1 MSTKAEEWD
10 IKIEPKSRMFDLR
23 LGDVWH
29 YRDLMVLFVRRDFV
43 AQYKQ
48 TILGPLWHFIQPM
61 ITSIMFLLVFSKI
74 AKIPTDGVDPIVFY
88 MSGNVIW
95 AYFSNSLTA
104 TSTTFTTNA
113 GIFGKVYFPR
123 LVLPISIVMSNMVK
137 FGIQFLLLMATMIFS
152 HFAHGFNYYVTWLWI
167 FLPVL
172 VFMMAGLAM
181 GLGIIISALTTK
193 YRDFVVLITFAIQL
207 LMYLTPIIY
216 PLSYLQGKSYGKWVA
231 FNPLSN
237 VVEAFKYCLLNQ
249 GSVTFNGMLYSTVA
263 MFVLLF
269 VGALIFTKVEKTFM
283 DTV

>member
-1 MSTKAEEWD
+1 
-10 IKIEPKSRMFDLR
+10 
-23 LGDVWH
+23 
-29 YRDLMVLFVRRDFV
+29 
-43 AQYKQ
+43 
-48 TILGPLWHFIQPM
+48 
-61 ITSIMFLLVFSKI
+61 
-74 AKIPTDGVDPIVFY
+74 
-88 MSGNVIW
+88 
-95 AYFSNSLTA
+95 
-104 TSTTFTTNA
+104 
-113 GIFGKVYFPR
+113 
-123 LVLPISIVMSNMVK
+123 
-137 FGIQFLLLMATMIFS
+137 
-152 HFAHGFNYYVTWLWI
+152 
-167 FLPVL
+167 LPVL
-172 VFMMAGLAM
+172 VIMMAGLAM